1 MKIEGVEYR
10 IASEIRLSDGDKP
23 KIVGY
28 AAVFEKLSELLGIGD
43 FREKIAKGAFAET
56 IINDDIRALVDHDS
70 SRILGRNKAGT
81 LVLREDDTGL
91 MSEIMPPD
99 TTIGRDIVQSIK
111 RGDITGMSFGFRTI
125 SDIWETID
133 GIAIRT
139 LRKVQLFD
147 VSPVTFPAYP
157 DTSVAVRSLE
167 QWKKET
173 EIIRPSA
180 VESMRMRLELEQ
192 VES

>member
-1 MKIEGVEYR
+1 MKIEGLEYR
-10 IASEIRLSDGDKP
+10 IASEIRLSEGDKP

-28 AAVFEKLSELLGIGD
+28 AAVFEKLSEMFGD
-43 FREKIAKGAFAET
+43 SWREKIAKGAFADT
-56 IINDDIRALVDHDS
+56 IANDDIRALVDHDS

-91 MSEIMPPD
+91 MSEISPPD
-99 TTIGRDIVQSIK
+99 TGVGRDIVQSIK

-125 SDIWETID
+125 SDIWETIE
-133 GIAIRT
+133 GVAIRT

-167 QWKKET
+167 QWKKQS